1 MRVGI
6 LSALACLALSGCGP
20 RPDVDADGNPVV
32 PAESADAGEEGGDG
46 FEIQWPGGSVKVG
59 KDGGVDVKAPGVD
72 VNTKP
77 GGDVRVKAGGVDVDV
92 NRGDDSATGNEPD
105 GEDSAQLELNRNHLF
120 ADAGSS
126 DALQFV
132 SHKLIVEVPG
142 FSSQKKTLDS
152 IPPGTRFVDD
162 PPEGWTNIIA
172 FVDGKLTDGDV
183 EDVSSMVKKYASMFN
198 LVKLAN
204 VVRADDG
211 SFVLDKVAIG
221 FSTKIEGVN
230 TVVTSKTE
238 GKLGGNLGMIG
249 RSVLDG
255 NIESLEKVKQVA
267 RNKTSMVIDAP
278 AIMLRD
284 GEHKE
289 MVVRYFIW
297 VSPNNGQLG
306 TVTWLLDEDPSS
318 GATAEKYAIAD
329 DTIQYLPPNF
339 KEERKMNV
347 KAEKFNLF
355 GVPAK
360 DAFALVQLPQG
371 RAYSYTSDLKEVA
384 CLRNFDQQ
392 SYMSLLTAMA
402 QALAA
407 R

>member
-1 MRVGI
+1 MRVGMFV
-6 LSALACLALSGCGP
+6 LLACLAVVGCGP
-20 RPDVDADGNPVV
+20 RSDVDANGNPVT
-32 PAESADAGEEGGDG
+32 PGETAESGDDAGNG

-77 GGDVRVKAGGVDVDV
+77 GGNVKVKAGGVDVDV
-92 NRGDDSATGNEPD
+92 DVDTNKNLQPGSDDSAQTE
-105 GEDSAQLELNRNHLF
+105 
-120 ADAGSS
+120 SS
-126 DALQFV
+126 GKETSNDLIASDPVQVV
-132 SHKLIVEVPG
+132 SYRPNLEVPG

-152 IPPGTRFVDD
+152 IPPGTRFVDN
-162 PPEGWTNIIA
+162 PPDGWTNIIA

-183 EDVSSMVKKYASMFN
+183 AEVSSMVKKYASIFN

-204 VVRADDG
+204 VVKTDNG
-211 SFVLDKVAIG
+211 TFELDKVAIG

-230 TVVTSKTE
+230 TVVTSETE

-249 RSVLDG
+249 RGVLDG

-267 RNKTSMVIDAP
+267 RNKTSIVFDAP
-278 AIMLRD
+278 AIMLRN
-284 GEHKE
+284 GEHRE

-306 TVTWLLDEDPSS
+306 TVVWLLDDDPSS
-318 GATAEKYAIAD
+318 GATPEKFAIAE
-329 DTIQYLPPNF
+329 DTIQYLPPNM

-347 KAEKFNLF
+347 KAEKFNFL

-360 DAFALVQLPQG
+360 DAFALVQVPQG
-371 RAYSYTSDLKEVA
+371 RAYQYTNELKEVA
-384 CLRNFDQQ
+384 GLTSFDQQ
-392 SYMSLLTAMA
+392 SYMTLLNAMA
-402 QALAA
+402 RTLSV